1 MIGNAPPHA
10 DERKVAVVQGSHR
23 RDQRDAFAILL
34 QRGDGT
40 MECGDVTDDL
50 HGWPASDIGATLSL
64 RALAAHAAPTGKSQ
78 RPMTTNATKPAPHRI
93 IFANEKG
100 GTGKSTCAVHFA
112 VALASQGWRVAGL
125 DLDPRQRTFHR
136 YLENRTN
143 TAKRRDIDLP
153 MPRFEVFEGT
163 TVEELD
169 AQVARMTQDCDYF
182 VADTPGRDD
191 VFARHLA
198 MTADT
203 LVTPINDSFID
214 FDLIGQVDP
223 ETFQVT
229 RPSFYSELI
238 WDTRKAR
245 AKTDGRTIDWII
257 LRNRLQHVDAHNMRR
272 VGEALSQL
280 SRRVGFRVI
289 PGLGERV
296 IYRELFPAGL
306 TLLDKA
312 HLGGMGIGHVVA
324 RQELREAMGGLNLP
338 ARERFH
344 PDGDLFAAA

>member
-1 MIGNAPPHA
+1 MT
-10 DERKVAVVQGSHR
+10 S
-23 RDQRDAFAILL
+23 FA
-34 QRGDGT
+34 
-40 MECGDVTDDL
+40 
-50 HGWPASDIGATLSL
+50 
-64 RALAAHAAPTGKSQ
+64 
-78 RPMTTNATKPAPHRI
+78 TTPAPHRI

-112 VALASQGWRVAGL
+112 VALASQGWRVAGI

-136 YLENRTN
+136 YLENREN
-143 TAKRRDIDLP
+143 TAKRREIALP
-153 MPRFEVFEGT
+153 TPRFEVFTGGT
-163 TVEELD
+163 IEELD
-169 AQVARMTQDCDYF
+169 EQVARLSVDADYLI
-182 VADTPGRDD
+182 ADTPGRDD
-191 VFARHLA
+191 IFARHLA
-198 MTADT
+198 TSADT

-245 AKTDGRTIDWII
+245 AKSDGRTIDWII

-272 VGEALSQL
+272 VGEALTQL

-338 ARERFH
+338 ARERLH

>member
-1 MIGNAPPHA
+1 
-10 DERKVAVVQGSHR
+10 
-23 RDQRDAFAILL
+23 
-34 QRGDGT
+34 
-40 MECGDVTDDL
+40 
-50 HGWPASDIGATLSL
+50 
-64 RALAAHAAPTGKSQ
+64 
-78 RPMTTNATKPAPHRI
+78 MTTPAPHRI

-112 VALASQGWRVAGL
+112 VALASQGWRVAGI

-136 YLENRTN
+136 YLENREQ
-143 TAKRRDIDLP
+143 TAKRRDIVLP
-153 MPRFEVFEGT
+153 TPQFEVFEGST
-163 TVEELD
+163 IAELD
-169 AQVARMTQDCDYF
+169 AQVARLSEGADYF

-198 MTADT
+198 TSADT
-203 LVTPINDSFID
+203 LITPINDSFID

-245 AKTDGRTIDWII
+245 AKSDGRTIDWII

-272 VGEALSQL
+272 VGEALNQL

-338 ARERFH
+338 ARERLH

>member
-1 MIGNAPPHA
+1 MAQPQVIVIG
-10 DERKVAVVQGSHR
+10 
-23 RDQRDAFAILL
+23 
-34 QRGDGT
+34 
-40 MECGDVTDDL
+40 
-50 HGWPASDIGATLSL
+50 
-64 RALAAHAAPTGKSQ
+64 
-78 RPMTTNATKPAPHRI
+78 
-93 IFANEKG
+93 NEKG
-100 GTGKSTCAVHFA
+100 GAGKSTLAIHIVTGLLHAGRKVAIIDLDLRQRSMERFFA
-112 VALASQGWRVAGL
+112 NRAAWTKANGHDLPQPIVPDMGDGKALAKADEAEQLAK
-125 DLDPRQRTFHR
+125 F
-136 YLENRTN
+136 E
-143 TAKRRDIDLP
+143 TAYA
-153 MPRFEVFEGT
+153 E
-163 TVEELD
+163 
-169 AQVARMTQDCDYF
+169 AQAAADVILI
-182 VADTPGRDD
+182 DTPGGD
-191 VFARHLA
+191 
-198 MTADT
+198 TALSRAAHGRADQI
-203 LVTPINDSFID
+203 VTPMNDSFVD

-238 WDTRKAR
+238 WDTRKTR

-272 VGEALSQL
+272 VGEALTQL

-324 RQELREAMGGLNLP
+324 RQELREAMAGLNLP
-338 ARERFH
+338 ERERLH

>member
-1 MIGNAPPHA
+1 M
-10 DERKVAVVQGSHR
+10 
-23 RDQRDAFAILL
+23 
-34 QRGDGT
+34 
-40 MECGDVTDDL
+40 
-50 HGWPASDIGATLSL
+50 
-64 RALAAHAAPTGKSQ
+64 
-78 RPMTTNATKPAPHRI
+78 
-93 IFANEKG
+93 
-100 GTGKSTCAVHFA
+100 
-112 VALASQGWRVAGL
+112 
-125 DLDPRQRTFHR
+125 
-136 YLENRTN
+136 
-143 TAKRRDIDLP
+143 
-153 MPRFEVFEGT
+153 
-163 TVEELD
+163 
-169 AQVARMTQDCDYF
+169 
-182 VADTPGRDD
+182 
-191 VFARHLA
+191 
-198 MTADT
+198 
-203 LVTPINDSFID
+203 
-214 FDLIGQVDP
+214 
-223 ETFQVT
+223 

-272 VGEALSQL
+272 VGEALTQL